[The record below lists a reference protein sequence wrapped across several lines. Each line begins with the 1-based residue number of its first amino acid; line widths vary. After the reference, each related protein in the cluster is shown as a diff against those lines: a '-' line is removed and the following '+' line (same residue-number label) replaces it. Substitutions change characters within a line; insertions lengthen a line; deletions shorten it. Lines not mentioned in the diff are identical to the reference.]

1 MTVLT
6 AKLLQNSYLDQKF
19 VFGGCHLLYI
29 DNHPT
34 YYILTQLDAQ
44 VFIKKKCYPP
54 SCCSFDRKGELRVL
68 VVVIG
73 SGNKM

>member
-6 AKLLQNSYLDQKF
+6 AKQLPEPEIGL
-19 VFGGCHLLYI
+19 GGCHLLYI

-44 VFIKKKCYPP
+44 VFIKKMLSP
-54 SCCSFDRKGELRVL
+54 FMLL
-68 VVVIG
+68 I
-73 SGNKM
+73 

>member
-6 AKLLQNSYLDQKF
+6 AKQLPEPEIGL
-19 VFGGCHLLYI
+19 GGCHLLYM

-44 VFIKKKCYPP
+44 VFIKTNAIPLHAAHLTE
-54 SCCSFDRKGELRVL
+54 R
-68 VVVIG
+68 
-73 SGNKM
+73 GN